1 MGPRFKQLF
10 TSFYLHH
17 LSLSFP
23 SIPSFLPLSALR
35 RFTLSV
41 YCLIILSPTIWQTKR
56 EDRAKMNRLT
66 KREEACNMEKHSS
79 FLLFVQKDG
88 GKHEEVKK
96 KVKAI
101 DFLFFIVLLDLCHTS
116 GSSKMRRSHLILIF
130 PLLLPW
136 PQFIVLTCF
145 SSCSPLS
152 SVSIPLPCQISIL
165 ICLHC
170 PPLLSPTA
178 PPPSIY
184 FFLSDSS
191 AGWGVGHLKGGVV
204 AIS

>member
-79 FLLFVQKDG
+79 CLLFVQKDG

-130 PLLLPW
+130 PLLLP
-136 PQFIVLTCF
+136 
-145 SSCSPLS
+145 
-152 SVSIPLPCQISIL
+152 
-165 ICLHC
+165 
-170 PPLLSPTA
+170 
-178 PPPSIY
+178 
-184 FFLSDSS
+184 
-191 AGWGVGHLKGGVV
+191 
-204 AIS
+204 